1 MSIYTMEK
9 LESVCAAAA
18 EDAKRK
24 EETIEVQVCLK
35 GYDLKRDKK
44 FDGSVVLPFQKRK
57 IERVLVVGD
66 KNLEEM
72 AKEAGLPFVHFDD
85 VAGKTKEKKTM
96 KKKLAEKHHAVIT
109 TSTFHKYFEIA
120 YFNRKRTPFYI
131 FDPNGGNLK
140 KFYDEVLRTVRFKL
154 RQTNVVSF
162 PVGSLEMSPA
172 EISQN
177 ARTGLE
183 FLFTLLKKG
192 AQNVDTI
199 FLKTTQGKAHRL
211 R

>member
-9 LESVCAAAA
+9 LESICATAA
-18 EDAKRK
+18 EGAKRK
-24 EETIEVQVCLK
+24 DETMEVQVCLK

-57 IERVLVVGD
+57 NERVLVVGD
-66 KNLEEM
+66 RNLEEM
-72 AKEAGLPFVHFDD
+72 AKEAGLPFVLYDD

-96 KKKLAEKHHAVIT
+96 KKKFAENYHAVIT
-109 TSTFHKYFEIA
+109 TNTFHKYFEIA
-120 YFNRKRTPFYI
+120 FLNRKRTPFYI

-140 KFYDEVLRTVRFKL
+140 KFHDEVLRTVKFKL

-162 PVGSLEMSPA
+162 PVGTLEMNPA

-177 ARTGLE
+177 IRTGLD

-192 AQNVDTI
+192 VQNIDTI
-199 FLKTTQGKAHRL
+199 SLKTTQGKPLRL
-211 R
+211 C